1 MEVSDRTDRLLALV
15 LLNQMKEASQRD
27 KIIQL
32 NLAGFTNVEIAD
44 ILQTTT
50 AVVAQELYAAKKTK
64 GQRPRKKVPAQKE
77 KA

>member
-1 MEVSDRTDRLLALV
+1 MEASDRTDRLLALV
-15 LLNQMKEASQRD
+15 LINQMKGASQRD
-27 KIIQL
+27 KILQL

-50 AVVAQELYAAKKTK
+50 EVVAQALYESKKNK
-64 GQRPRKKVPAQKE
+64 GHRARKKSVPQTE

>member
-15 LLNQMKEASQRD
+15 LLNQMKEAPQRD

-64 GQRPRKKVPAQKE
+64 GQRPRKKVSAQKE

>member
-1 MEVSDRTDRLLALV
+1 MQVSDRTERLLALV
-15 LLNQMKEASQRD
+15 LLNQMKGASRRE

-32 NLAGFTNVEIAD
+32 NLAGLTNVEIAD

-50 AVVAQELYAAKKTK
+50 AVVAQEMYATKKTK
-64 GQRPRKKVPAQKE
+64 GQRPRKKVPAPKE

>member
-15 LLNQMKEASQRD
+15 LINQMKGSSQRE

-50 AVVAQELYAAKKTK
+50 AIVAQELYASKKSK
-64 GQRPRKKVPAQKE
+64 GQRGRRKATPQKE
-77 KA
+77 KV

>member
-15 LLNQMKEASQRD
+15 LINQMKGSPQRE

-50 AVVAQELYAAKKTK
+50 AIVAQELYASKKSR
-64 GQRPRKKVPAQKE
+64 GQRTRKKAAPPQK